1 MPTFEYKIVPAPRK
15 IKKIKGVRGS
25 EDRYA
30 RNLSDLMNELA
41 ADGWEYQR
49 AESLPVDE
57 KTGMMGKTQEIFHN
71 VLVFRRENI
80 PAAETA
86 PTPEPAPAPVYEAPN
101 EAADPAMLETLVVED
116 AVEIDVPELGP
127 AVRD

>member
-15 IKKIKGVRGS
+15 IKKIKGVRGN

-71 VLVFRRENI
+71 VLVFRRETI
-80 PAAETA
+80 PATETA
-86 PTPEPAPAPVYEAPN
+86 PTSEPAPVYEAPN

-116 AVEIDVPELGP
+116 SVEIDVPELGP